1 MSVPPA
7 LRLALLTALA
17 MVAFAANSVLN
28 RMAVGG
34 GLIGAEAFALIR
46 VAAGAGMLAAL
57 VAWRHL
63 ARGADLWA
71 GWAGRGAG
79 VAGLLVYLFGFSAA
93 YRALD
98 TGTGALVLFGCV
110 QITMFA
116 GAVIAREAVPARR
129 WIGAGVAFTGLVL
142 LCAPGGAAVPL
153 LPTLAMAAAGVGWG
167 VYSLAGRGSRDALAG
182 TAANFVLA
190 LPVAAGVALAL
201 GVPFQAAPGGVALA
215 VASGAV
221 TSGLGYA
228 LWYAVLPEL
237 GAARAAVAQLTVPVI
252 AAAAGVVVLAE
263 PLGWRFGIAAVLVL
277 GGVAVASLKG
287 RGR

>member
-1 MSVPPA
+1 M
-7 LRLALLTALA
+7 RLLLLTALA
-17 MVAFAANSVLN
+17 MAAFAANSVLN

-34 GLIGAEAFALIR
+34 GLIGAEGFAVIR
-46 VAAGAGMLAAL
+46 VAAGAGMLAVL
-57 VAWRHL
+57 VGWRHL
-63 ARGADLWA
+63 ARGADLWP
-71 GWAGRGAG
+71 GWSGRSAG

-98 TGTGALVLFGCV
+98 AGTGALVLFGCV

-116 GAVIAREAVPARR
+116 GAVVAREAVPGRR
-129 WIGAGVAFTGLVL
+129 WLGAGIAFAGLVL

-153 LPTLAMAAAGVGWG
+153 VPALSMAAAGVGWG

-182 TAANFVLA
+182 TAANFGLA
-190 LPVAAGVALAL
+190 LPLALAVALVAGVSFEATGGGVALAL
-201 GVPFQAAPGGVALA
+201 V
-215 VASGAV
+215 SGAV

-252 AAAAGVVVLAE
+252 AAGAGAVLLAE
-263 PLGWRFGIAAVLVL
+263 PPGWRFGVAAVLVL
-277 GGVAVASLKG
+277 GGVAVAS
-287 RGR
+287 RARR

>member
-1 MSVPPA
+1 M
-7 LRLALLTALA
+7 RLLLLTALA
-17 MVAFAANSVLN
+17 MAAFAANSVLN

-34 GLIGAEAFALIR
+34 GLIGAEGFAVIR
-46 VAAGAGMLAAL
+46 VAAGAGMLAVL
-57 VAWRHL
+57 VGWRHL
-63 ARGADLWA
+63 ARGADLWP
-71 GWAGRGAG
+71 GWSGRGAG

-98 TGTGALVLFGCV
+98 AGTGALVLFGCV

-116 GAVIAREAVPARR
+116 GAVVAREAVPGRR
-129 WIGAGVAFTGLVL
+129 WLGAGIAFAGLVL

-153 LPTLAMAAAGVGWG
+153 FPALSMAAAGVGWG

-182 TAANFVLA
+182 TAANFGLA
-190 LPVAAGVALAL
+190 LPPALAVALVAGVSFEATGGGVALAL
-201 GVPFQAAPGGVALA
+201 V
-215 VASGAV
+215 SGAV

-252 AAAAGVVVLAE
+252 AAGAGAVLLAE
-263 PLGWRFGIAAVLVL
+263 PPGWRFGVAAVLVL
-277 GGVAVASLKG
+277 GGVAVAS
-287 RGR
+287 RARR